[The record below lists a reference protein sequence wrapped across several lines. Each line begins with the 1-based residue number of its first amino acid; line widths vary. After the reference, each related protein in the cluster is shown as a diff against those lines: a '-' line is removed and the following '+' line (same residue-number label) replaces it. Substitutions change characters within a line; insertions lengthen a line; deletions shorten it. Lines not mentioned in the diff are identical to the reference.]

1 MQYRL
6 QNELVQ
12 HEIPFLGRM
21 EGAPTQGNTFDAS
34 IRVSHL
40 ICHLQ
45 KQQDSRANSGL
56 MDQVAPQGACNLPLT
71 GVQATECCQATPHP
85 SALG

>member
-1 MQYRL
+1 MQYCL
-6 QNELVQ
+6 QNELGQ

-21 EGAPTQGNTFDAS
+21 EGAPTQGNTSDAS
-34 IRVSHL
+34 ICVSHL

-45 KQQDSRANSGL
+45 KQQDSRVDSGL
-56 MDQVAPQGACNLPLT
+56 MDQVAPQGACSLPLT
-71 GVQATECCQATPHP
+71 GVQAMECCQATPHP